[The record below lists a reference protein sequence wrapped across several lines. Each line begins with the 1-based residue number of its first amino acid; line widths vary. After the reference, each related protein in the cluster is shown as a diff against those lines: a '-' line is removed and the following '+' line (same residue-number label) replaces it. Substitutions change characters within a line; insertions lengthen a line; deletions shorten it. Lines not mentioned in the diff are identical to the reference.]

1 MTKFY
6 KYFIIT
12 LLFKGE
18 QVMQNEISKR
28 RVDKYNKKKLEL
40 ERLKYELFGIVPK
53 YERRN
58 KRILKKK

>member
-1 MTKFY
+1 
-6 KYFIIT
+6 
-12 LLFKGE
+12 
-18 QVMQNEISKR
+18 MQNEISKR